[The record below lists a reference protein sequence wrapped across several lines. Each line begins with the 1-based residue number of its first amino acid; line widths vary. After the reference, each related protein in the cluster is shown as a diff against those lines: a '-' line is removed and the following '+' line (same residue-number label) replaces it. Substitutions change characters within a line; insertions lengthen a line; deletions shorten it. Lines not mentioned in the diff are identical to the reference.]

1 MNNFDRQGQQVGLFA
16 FFSALTMSIII
27 GATGFICLVMSIVLR

>member
-1 MNNFDRQGQQVGLFA
+1 MNNFEKQGQNVGLFA

-27 GATGFICLVMSIVLR
+27 GATGFICLVMSLALH